1 MAPPFI
7 QMPIKI
13 SIFFFWTLPLS
24 TLVKAPWA
32 VAETKTIFKAMPL
45 STLVSLKMSNPHKLK
60 SALTCDKSR
69 HRMALQLSTEFNK
82 YCRQIC
88 KIWRSQSVYQHSLTS
103 SDILRH
109 SCLYLSL
116 SLSSSIFLVYTT
128 KIYAT
133 YTATQVRTSCGLSSL
148 TIFFFKILFPKCI
161 CFVFYDLRGITAVIK
176 VFGAKQ
182 LLLAFLQQKC
192 IVCWLFGSVL
202 SPQFHYIA
210 LTTKKSSKILKNW
223 KNPHSPPTS

>member
-24 TLVKAPWA
+24 TLVKAPRA
-32 VAETKTIFKAMPL
+32 VAETKTIFKTMPL

-148 TIFFFKILFPKCI
+148 TTFFLQNFISEMHMF
-161 CFVFYDLRGITAVIK
+161 CFLRPSGHHCRYQGFWSKTAIISLPATK
-176 VFGAKQ
+176 MHC
-182 LLLAFLQQKC
+182 LLAF
-192 IVCWLFGSVL
+192 WL
-202 SPQFHYIA
+202 SPQ
-210 LTTKKSSKILKNW
+210 SSVSLYSPNNQKIL
-223 KNPHSPPTS
+223 